1 MNEFTYSGVAWKVDE
16 FYKALE
22 QIDTSTTA
30 GNGLIDA
37 ARAALPF
44 IAYAFDQGI
53 DGAEEAGRAIEEA
66 LRDDQLQG
74 YVLVPVEPTEAMLEA
89 GGDVEQ
95 IHIEWGVDP
104 YVENTSEVWR
114 AMLAARP
121 IRADLAGEKG

>member
-1 MNEFTYSGVAWKVDE
+1 MNLK
-16 FYKALE
+16 

-30 GNGLIDA
+30 GKGLIDA

-74 YVLVPVEPTEAMLEA
+74 YVLAPVEPTEAMLEA

-95 IHIEWGVDP
+95 IHLEWGVDP